1 LVPVLFEQTDYY
13 NMMKGPVEPQL
24 QFAIKTLSAQNQH
37 NQQNPQ
43 MARQIASSSSYGTM
57 IPTPGM
63 TQGTNA
69 SSRIPYVTENNGLS
83 SSGAG
88 MVPQNANMGASMQG
102 AYIFTSPLA
111 CFLLAEDL
119 SSHDLVPVC

>member
-1 LVPVLFEQTDYY
+1 
-13 NMMKGPVEPQL
+13 MMKGPVEPQL

-63 TQGTNA
+63 TQGTSA
-69 SSRIPYVTENNGLS
+69 GSRTPYVTETNALS
-83 SSGAG
+83 SSGAC
-88 MVPQNANMGASMQG
+88 MVPQNANMGTSMQG
-102 AYIFTSPLA
+102 AYMFTSLLA
-111 CFLLAEDL
+111 CFLLPEVL
-119 SSHDLVPVC
+119 